1 MKTCIVILSVVFC
14 ILVTSNALGTQDC
27 DYVKIVKY
35 SDGKIINSK
44 TEYVCDS
51 PPTIIVQ
58 YLEDKKKEQKSKAEK
73 WAEYFKPI
81 KPVSSPDP
89 TYYGNYAKS
98 EPTKF
103 DMFLYG
109 LFK

>member
-1 MKTCIVILSVVFC
+1 MVVAICMVGNSTF
-14 ILVTSNALGTQDC
+14 AQDC

-58 YLEDKKKEQKSKAEK
+58 YLEDKKKEKKSKAEE

-103 DMFLYG
+103 DLFLFG
-109 LFK
+109 IFK